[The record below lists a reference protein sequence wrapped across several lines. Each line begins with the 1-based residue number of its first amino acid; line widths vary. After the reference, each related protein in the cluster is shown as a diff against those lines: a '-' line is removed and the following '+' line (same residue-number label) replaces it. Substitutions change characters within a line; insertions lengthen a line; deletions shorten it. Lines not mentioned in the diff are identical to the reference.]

1 MTHPTLSSRL
11 AGRFVALS
19 QRAIRVLQIWKCAAK
34 FLPAGCLGV
43 MTAVSSASAQD
54 LTVAQIG
61 PFTGLPS
68 PDATEINAGAQ
79 AFFDSVNAAGGI
91 GGRNIK
97 LLKFDD
103 GFTAPGFIEIW
114 WRELNQTQR
123 GLIENYGAEQASW
136 HFPVTETVATTQM
149 DLLHAA

>member
-43 MTAVSSASAQD
+43 MTAVSSASAQGRSD
-54 LTVAQIG
+54 WT
-61 PFTGLPS
+61 FTGLPS

-79 AFFDSVNAAGGI
+79 TFFDSVNAAGGI
-91 GGRNIK
+91 GPISNRS
-97 LLKFDD
+97 KFDD
-103 GFTAPGFIEIW
+103 GSTAPGFFEI
-114 WRELNQTQR
+114 
-123 GLIENYGAEQASW
+123 S
-136 HFPVTETVATTQM
+136 
-149 DLLHAA
+149 